1 MNRNRILRRYLP
13 ILLVL
18 VLTVL
23 DGLIFREVYLS
34 KEAKS
39 LKVYFLDVGQGD
51 SILIVSPSGN
61 TMLIDGGPPT
71 GASLREVGKILPML
85 DRTLGVV
92 LATHPDSDHIGG
104 LSQVLSRYDTDFYIE
119 SGNKSDT
126 SAFRSLED
134 ELNKEPNVKRVI
146 ARRGQIVDFGD
157 GVELKIIYP
166 DRDVSNDKSND
177 ASIVAKLEFGTD
189 SFLFTGDS
197 PVNIEK
203 YLVSVYGGKLKSDVL
218 KAGHHGSRTSSSEVY
233 VKEVSPSY
241 VVISSG
247 RGNRY
252 GHPHNEVIDLFDKLG
267 VKILR
272 TDTLGIIEIDSE
284 GKGVAIK

>member
-18 VLTVL
+18 ILVVL

-61 TMLIDGGPPT
+61 TMLIDGGPST

-134 ELNKEPNVKRVI
+134 ELNKEPNVKKVI

-177 ASIVAKLEFGTD
+177 ASIVAKLSYGRDT
-189 SFLFTGDS
+189 FLFTGDS
-197 PVNIEK
+197 PSNIEK
-203 YLVSVYGGKLKSDVL
+203 YIVSSYGNDLQSEVL
-218 KAGHHGSRTSSSEVY
+218 KAGHHGSRTSSSSGFVG
-233 VKEVSPSY
+233 KVSPY
-241 VVISSG
+241 WAIISSG
-247 RGNRY
+247 RGNKY
-252 GHPHNEVIDLFDKLG
+252 GHPHKEVVDLFNSLNIK
-267 VKILR
+267 VLR
-272 TDTLGIIEIDSE
+272 TDELGTIEMDSM
-284 GKGVAIK
+284 GDGIFIK